1 MANSYGIS
9 ERDEQRIRA
18 RDKRCVYCGAKFRKS
33 PRRYWPTIEHF
44 NNDGPF
50 DEYFNIG
57 LCCWGCN
64 SSKRRQSLS
73 AWLDSDYCRRKK
85 ITCRSVAN
93 AVRQYLHRIK
103 GRPNKDAAMIR
114 VYDEAGNVIQTH
126 EHRRDFKEV
135 GRSKKRCEYCVKSA
149 IL

>member
-64 SSKRRQSLS
+64 SSNRRQGLS
-73 AWLDSDYCRRKK
+73 EWLDSATCRPKK
-85 ITCRSVAN
+85 ITCRAWAKIV
-93 AVRQYLHRIK
+93 
-103 GRPNKDAAMIR
+103 PNYITTSKSQTTKDATMIR
-114 VYDEAGNVIQTH
+114 FTE
-126 EHRRDFKEV
+126 
-135 GRSKKRCEYCVKSA
+135 
-149 IL
+149 